1 MGATFVPLDELLS
14 RSDFVLVACPLNDET
29 RHMFG
34 KAAFGKMKRTS
45 VFVNV
50 ARGGESDLCITQ
62 FGVHSLQGALCPCS
76 VQVLCSKMT

>member
-1 MGATFVPLDELLS
+1 MVFVVVGKSFGATFVSLDELLN

-34 KAAFGKMKRTS
+34 RAAFAKMKKTS

-50 ARGGESDLCITQ
+50 ARGGES
-62 FGVHSLQGALCPCS
+62 SLEN
-76 VQVLCSKMT
+76 